1 MSDDFSLLHEGMIKE
16 TSHEFLNNDHQ
27 KRIALIF
34 CIPSNLLDKNQW
46 RPVKRICVLKFG
58 LKGLSTVLLF

>member
-34 CIPSNLLDKNQW
+34 CVPSNLLDKT
-46 RPVKRICVLKFG
+46 
-58 LKGLSTVLLF
+58 SMEAS

>member
-34 CIPSNLLDKNQW
+34 CIPSNLLDKTSMEASQKNL
-46 RPVKRICVLKFG
+46 CVEIWA
-58 LKGLSTVLLF
+58 